1 MTAPAV
7 LFIAAEP
14 RECANWVNRWT
25 DVRTPALPVYW
36 ARTGNWQGQPML
48 AIANGAGWT
57 RARAAVMAAPPVRA
71 VYSLGYCGALD
82 PALRIGDIFLATEVR
97 SPKAVFPALLPNGP
111 AAPSGPLA
119 SIPHIAQTAQEKHR
133 LYQTGAL
140 AVEMEA
146 GGVADASNTLD
157 VEFHCV
163 RVVSDLANEDF
174 ANDLNK
180 CLMENG
186 KMNIPRLLL
195 GALGSPVAR
204 FGELIRL
211 SRRAALASKNLGEFL
226 ALCSY

>member
-1 MTAPAV
+1 VTAPI

-14 RECANWVNRWT
+14 RECTNWVNRWT
-25 DVRTPALPVYW
+25 DVRTPSLPVHW

-57 RARAAVMAAPPVRA
+57 RARAAVMVAAPIRA

-82 PALRIGDIFLATEVR
+82 PALQIGDIFIATEVR
-97 SPKAVFPALLPNGP
+97 SPEVVFPALPPTGP
-111 AAPSGPLA
+111 AAQTGPLA
-119 SIPHIAQTAQEKHR
+119 SIAHIAQTAREKHQLR
-133 LYQTGAL
+133 QTGAL

-146 GGVADASNTLD
+146 AAVADASKVLG
-157 VEFHCV
+157 VAFHCV
-163 RVVSDLANEDF
+163 RVVSDLAGEDF
-174 ANDLNK
+174 ANNLNSF
-180 CLMENG
+180 LMENG
-186 KMNIPRLLL
+186 KMNTPRLLL